1 MMHKCRWAAGL
12 AMLAVIWT
20 MSTRS
25 EGQDAPKNMPIV
37 NNEVFKA
44 LVVDAAGNIQ
54 KAIAKKDKKSLR
66 KAQTEAALIAGY
78 AQFTHGGPSA
88 EERAGIRDAALKLV
102 AALQAN
108 KNDDATKIAE
118 QLAAYKGESGAKP
131 GDVDLMAK
139 AGLDH
144 SDIMKQ
150 FANPP
155 TGYGIDVHF
164 KKITALGNRIPE
176 KEFTTELLGESYKA
190 AVAMHML
197 KGYKFKDNPKAF
209 AKFVEGTLEPTAR
222 WAEAVGKKDGAGGSR
237 MVYETTL
244 ACGNCH
250 NKFR

>member
-12 AMLAVIWT
+12 AMLTAIWSISSRT
-20 MSTRS
+20 
-25 EGQDAPKNMPIV
+25 EGQDAPKNMAVV

-102 AALQAN
+102 AALQGN
-108 KNDDATKIAE
+108 KTDEATKVAE

-131 GDVDLMAK
+131 GDVDIMVK
-139 AGLDH
+139 ANLDH
-144 SDIMKQ
+144 TDIMKQ

-155 TGYGIDVHF
+155 TGYGIDIHF
-164 KKITALGNRIPE
+164 KKITNLGNRIPE

-197 KGYKFKDNPKAF
+197 KTYKFPENPKVF
-209 AKFVEGTLEPTAR
+209 AKLVDAALEPSAR

-244 ACGNCH
+244 ACGACH
-250 NKFR
+250 KTYR